1 MAQIVATQGS
11 PLAAAVL
18 SCERLAATQQFYCER
33 LGFDAGPI
41 VQWQDPSL
49 AVLAASAVPIT
60 ARACLLSAANCP
72 VGKILLLEFQDAS
85 GQTLLAERIHPYSNS
100 QAVGLSNLNFYTED
114 IRAATAAFRA
124 LGYEFWTEPTQHT
137 MTPGVGTPIEV
148 LFDGPDG
155 VAINFVELATADPQ
169 TRIGQMRAYVAAH
182 GRTRCGFTP
191 VVTSSHVVRD
201 LERARAFYER
211 VLHMGVLIDE
221 ELAHPATNAFLRL
234 PTEARTRVTFMQ
246 GNHMFGK
253 LALSYPLNYL
263 EQCIDLSHRA
273 HAPNRGYLAQV
284 FEVADIGAAYW
295 ACRDVGASGLTTPT
309 ELEIP
314 GFGRRRG
321 LVVRNP
327 GSGALQWLLS
337 RA

>member
-1 MAQIVATQGS
+1 MAHIVATQGS

-18 SCERLAATQQFYCER
+18 SCERLEATQHFYCER
-33 LGFDAGPI
+33 LGFDAGP
-41 VQWQDPSL
+41 VLPWHDPAL
-49 AVLAASAVPIT
+49 AVLTACATPVA
-60 ARACLLSAANCP
+60 ARACLLTAANCP
-72 VGKILLLEFQDAS
+72 VGQILLLEFNDPA
-85 GQTLLAERIHPYSNS
+85 GQPLAAERIHPASHS
-100 QAVGLSNLNFYTED
+100 RAIGLNNLNFYTED
-114 IRAATAAFRA
+114 IAAATAAFRA
-124 LGYEFWTEPTQHT
+124 LGYEFWTEPTRHT
-137 MTPGVGTPIEV
+137 MTAGVGTPIEV

-169 TRIGQMRAYVAAH
+169 TRIGQMRAYVAQH
-182 GRTRCGFTP
+182 GRTHCGFTP

-201 LERARAFYER
+201 LERARMFYER
-211 VLHMGVLIDE
+211 VLRMGVLIDE
-221 ELAHPATNAFLRL
+221 ELSHPATNAFLRL
-234 PTEARTRVTFMQ
+234 PADARTRVTFMQ

-253 LALSYPLNYL
+253 LALSHPLNYL
-263 EQCIDLSHRA
+263 DQCIDLAPRG

-295 ACRDVGASGLTTPT
+295 ACREVGAPGLTTPT

-321 LVVRNP
+321 LAVRNP